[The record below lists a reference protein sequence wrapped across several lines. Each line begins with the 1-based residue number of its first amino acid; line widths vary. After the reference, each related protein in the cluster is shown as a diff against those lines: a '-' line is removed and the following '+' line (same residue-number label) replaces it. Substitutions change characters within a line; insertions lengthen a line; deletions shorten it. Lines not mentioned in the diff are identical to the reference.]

1 MRWWLVTQY
10 IRNVCRVQLVYMFL
24 LFCMMTVLRTANAK
38 QYNVINYRREQG
50 FAATI
55 AYSIYQDSKGYL
67 WIGSENGLMRFNGR
81 DFKIYTTRDGLPD
94 NEILQITEDKQG
106 RLWLLPFANAICY
119 MQYGVIH
126 HAGNDAL
133 LKSLHF
139 KERPIGMRIDRDQNM
154 WVYSAY
160 TLIRIGI
167 DHKTEEFKR
176 SDIDIGPHSSS
187 AIFAAWTG
195 ASGVLTVALDDK
207 IYRWNG
213 RKFIHA
219 GIAPFP
225 VVDGLP
231 VVFGDR
237 SVLYQL
243 EQGRYLFYKDSAGT
257 LLFGGIRHTMP
268 AAYVSG
274 MSRASSGELLL
285 GTDNGGL
292 IIDLNTGVCT
302 DSFLTGIKVGAIIET
317 KDGSFW
323 LGTVGHGFFKIQQ
336 TPVRSLETERMDQPV
351 YFIAGTKEGMYCTTE
366 KTSYIEA
373 LWSEASGTYKTTTT
387 NVTSD
392 RSAYDRYLFAGK
404 NRQGDYIFCAYK
416 ITLKRQLDK
425 PGIRQSSGFC
435 KAVIREDSTFLLMAT
450 NLGILR
456 FDQERFCAVD
466 TFLFQTRTVGV
477 AKIGTVIYAGT
488 LNGLMACY
496 PGGKSVAVLGDT
508 SLLQGH
514 IMALCTGNDSMLW
527 VANNRAE
534 LVGIRHNKIV
544 AVLNLDDGLQCNNIS
559 AIKASGSM
567 IWIGTDN
574 GLYAVSQQPP
584 YEIVRHLTYATGLNS
599 NQINCLDVY
608 GKRVWVGTVRGVNYF
623 DEDDVVRIK
632 DNSSMVVNSIMN
644 DKTRLRASREVLLLE
659 GKTLSVDFDVID
671 FTGSATPIFQ
681 YRLNDKDEWT
691 ALDGNLLYFPS
702 LPYGKFTLTI
712 RALSPTW
719 SQGVF
724 FRQTFLNPGP
734 FYKSWWFVSLT
745 SLVLIAGIALTA
757 FLIVRRVRKKD
768 AEKMA
773 VQQNLLQLEQMALQ
787 AQMNP
792 HFIFNCMAAVK
803 HLYSTGDN
811 ERADAFVDEFALLI
825 RQTFEMGEENF
836 ITWNQER
843 SYLERYLHVER
854 GRFDH
859 SFNFTIEEDIQLPG
873 NYIPV
878 PVMLLQPIV
887 ENAIRHGI
895 RHLPDGTGNITVV
908 IRQEGSQVVFEITD
922 NGIGL
927 RKSLEL
933 KGLDAHSRTSSIV
946 NNKRI
951 RILNQLF
958 AGQITMKTEDLS
970 ERGNHST
977 GTRVVISYPVTI
989 HPNNQT

>member
-1 MRWWLVTQY
+1 MRWLATHY
-10 IRNVCRVQLVYMFL
+10 IRSISRVQFLYVFL
-24 LFCMMTVLRTANAK
+24 LLCMMTVMGTADAK

-50 FAATI
+50 FAATT

-67 WIGSENGLMRFNGR
+67 WIGTENGLMRFNGH

-94 NEILQITEDKQG
+94 NEILHITEDKQG
-106 RLWLLPFANAICY
+106 RLWLLPFTNAVCY
-119 MQYGVIH
+119 MQHGIIY
-126 HAGNDAL
+126 HAGNNAL

-139 KERPIGMRIDRDQNM
+139 KERPEIIHIDRAQNV
-154 WVYSAY
+154 WISSAY
-160 TLIRIGI
+160 TLFRIGS
-167 DHKTEEFKR
+167 DSKTEQFTR
-176 SDIDIGPHSSS
+176 GDIGPYQANSF
-187 AIFAAWTG
+187 IAAWIG
-195 ASGVLTVALDDK
+195 ASGVLTMAMDDK

-213 RKFIHA
+213 QKFIPA
-219 GIAPFP
+219 GVVPFSQKY
-225 VVDGLP
+225 LS
-231 VVFGDR
+231 GDT
-237 SVLYQL
+237 SGMYWFEL
-243 EQGRYLFYKDSAGT
+243 GRYLFYKGSSGT
-257 LLFGGIRHTMP
+257 LQLEPVRRIRPVANTLT
-268 AAYVSG
+268 
-274 MSRASSGELLL
+274 MSRARSGEMMM

-292 IIDLNTGVCT
+292 IFSLQRGVYT
-302 DSFLTGIKVGAIIET
+302 DSFLSGIKVGPFIEA
-317 KDGSFW
+317 KDGAFW
-323 LGTVGHGFFKIQQ
+323 LGTDGNGVFKIQETQ
-336 TPVRSLETERMDQPV
+336 VLSLKTDPADQSIC
-351 YFIAGTKEGMYCTTE
+351 FIEGTKEGMHYTTSN
-366 KTSYIEA
+366 TSYIEA
-373 LWSEASGTYKTTTT
+373 IWDKISGGYKTTKT
-387 NVTSD
+387 
-392 RSAYDRYLFAGK
+392 RIGGKGLHDRYVLVRK
-404 NRQGDYIFCAYK
+404 NKQGNYICCAYK
-416 ITLKRQLDK
+416 ITLKKRLDE
-425 PGIRQSSGFC
+425 PVIRTIPGFC
-435 KAVIREDSTFLLMAT
+435 KATLEEDSTLLIAT
-450 NLGILR
+450 PLGVIR
-456 FDQERFCAVD
+456 IDKGKFCPVD
-466 TFLFQTRTVGV
+466 TFLYRTRVVGL
-477 AKIGTVIYAGT
+477 AKMGSVIYAGT

-496 PGGKSVAVLGDT
+496 PGGKSDAVLGDT

-514 IMALCTGNDSMLW
+514 IMALCTGKDSMLW

-534 LVGIRHNKIV
+534 LVGIRHNKIIT
-544 AVLNLDDGLQCNNIS
+544 VLDLDDGLQCNNIS
-559 AIKASGSM
+559 AIKASGSLV
-567 IWIGTDN
+567 WIGTDN

-584 YEIVRHLTYATGLNS
+584 YKIIKHLTYATGLNS

-608 GKRVWVGTVRGVNYF
+608 GERVWIGTVCGVNYF
-623 DEDDVVRIK
+623 DEGDVVRIK
-632 DNSSMVVNSIMN
+632 DNSSMVINSIMN
-644 DKTRLRASREVLLLE
+644 DKTRLRASREVLWLE
-659 GKTLSVDFDVID
+659 GKTLSIDFDVID

-691 ALDGNLLYFPS
+691 TLDGNLLYFPS

-712 RALSPTW
+712 RALSPTS
-719 SQGVF
+719 SQGIF

-734 FYKSWWFVSLT
+734 FYRSGWFLSFI
-745 SLVLIAGIALTA
+745 SLVLIAGMAFVS

-843 SYLERYLHVER
+843 SYLERYLNVER

-859 SFNFTIEEDIQLPG
+859 SFSFTIEEHIELPAG
-873 NYIPV
+873 DIPV

-908 IRQEGSQVVFEITD
+908 IRQEGSRVIFEITD

-933 KGLDAHSRTSSIV
+933 KGLDVHNRTSSIV

-970 ERGNHST
+970 ERDDHST
-977 GTRVVISYPVTI
+977 GTRVVISYPVAI
-989 HPNNQT
+989 HQNSQT